1 MRMNGSSAV
10 TVTSIISSNV
20 LCSWEH
26 TQHAFFYRA
35 VFLSP
40 LATISYS
47 YSLSVYHNGWFT
59 AVLKM
64 YLVTAASLI
73 MYYIF
78 LFHQSAVA
86 FSELSKAMQD
96 KKKTDDKNASSLVAI
111 KYGSDNLNILAAN
124 RLWVETNMAISLPAW
139 IHTPHPN
146 IIIWSNSYSNLLI
159 PLCTIFGSTKQLSA
173 LVIFTNKWYHSLLAY
188 IFTQHSLAWRVQL
201 LGVGCG
207 YSADPT
213 TGMPLGRGCR
223 YCSYQPFLPMVV
235 FGIWLVAP
243 SMRFLK
249 WNKKG
254 VLNRVVG

>member
-1 MRMNGSSAV
+1 MGRQSSVV
-10 TVTSIISSNV
+10 TCIISSNG
-20 LCSWEH
+20 LCPGRVHVRCNMLLYCAAS
-26 TQHAFFYRA
+26 
-35 VFLSP
+35 LSP
-40 LATISYS
+40 LATISYP
-47 YSLSVYHNGWFT
+47 LFVYYT

-86 FSELSKAMQD
+86 FSELNKAKRD
-96 KKKTDDKNASSLVAI
+96 KKKTDDKNAPSLVDI

-124 RLWVETNMAISLPAW
+124 RLWVETNMAIISLPAW
-139 IHTPHPN
+139 IQTPHPN

-188 IFTQHSLAWRVQL
+188 MFTQHSLAWRVQL

-213 TGMPLGRGCR
+213 TGMPLRRGCR
-223 YCSYQPFLPMVV
+223 YCSYQHFLPMVL